1 MSTHKHLHV
10 SEIYYKFVRVKDY
23 LNKRAMN
30 TKLTL
35 TIEQSLI
42 EKSKQYAKGKGRSL
56 SDIIEN
62 YLKVIIK
69 EDSVKVIDST
79 PITSSLRGSFK
90 APKDF
95 DYKEQLS
102 NRLSEKYL

>member
-1 MSTHKHLHV
+1 
-10 SEIYYKFVRVKDY
+10 
-23 LNKRAMN
+23 MN

-69 EDSVKVIDST
+69 EDSVKVIDPT

-95 DYKEQLS
+95 DYKKELS
-102 NRLSEKYL
+102 KSLSGKYL

>member
-1 MSTHKHLHV
+1 
-10 SEIYYKFVRVKDY
+10 
-23 LNKRAMN
+23 MN

-42 EKSKQYAKGKGRSL
+42 EKAKKYAKGKGRSL
-56 SDIIEN
+56 SDIVEN

-69 EDSVKVIDST
+69 DEKITVIDST
-79 PITSSLRGSFK
+79 PIVSSLKGSFK

-95 DYKEQLS
+95 DYKKELVKGLS
-102 NRLSEKYL
+102 DKYL

>member
-1 MSTHKHLHV
+1 
-10 SEIYYKFVRVKDY
+10 
-23 LNKRAMN
+23 MN

-35 TIEQSLI
+35 TIEHSLI
-42 EKSKQYAKGKGRSL
+42 DKAKKYAKGKGRSL

-69 EDSVKVIDST
+69 EDNVKVIDST
-79 PITSSLRGSFK
+79 PIVSSLRGAFK

-95 DYKEQLS
+95 DYKDELAKE
-102 NRLSEKYL
+102 LSEKYL

>member
-1 MSTHKHLHV
+1 
-10 SEIYYKFVRVKDY
+10 
-23 LNKRAMN
+23 MN

-42 EKSKQYAKGKGRSL
+42 DKAKQYAKGKGRSL
-56 SDIIEN
+56 SDIVEN

-69 EDSVKVIDST
+69 EEDTVVVDST
-79 PITSSLRGSFK
+79 PIATKLRGSFK

-95 DYKEQLS
+95 DYKQELS
-102 NRLSEKYL
+102 KGLSDKYL

>member
-1 MSTHKHLHV
+1 
-10 SEIYYKFVRVKDY
+10 
-23 LNKRAMN
+23 MN

-35 TIEQSLI
+35 TIEHTLI
-42 EKSKQYAKGKGRSL
+42 DKAKKYAKNEGRSL

-69 EDSVKVIDST
+69 DDNTKVIDPT
-79 PITSSLRGSFK
+79 PIASSLRGAFK

-95 DYKEQLS
+95 DYKKELS
-102 NRLSEKYL
+102 KALSEKYL